1 MFLYLLPFCMLMNPR
16 LLEDIGLTKLE
27 IKVYLAMLD
36 FGSASAGQISS
47 VSGVHRRS
55 VYDALD
61 RLLEKGLVAIIAVNN
76 RKEYQAVNPNR
87 LLDLMKERESNV
99 QEAMPELLLKFN
111 MSREKSPAS
120 FFKGKEGIKAIFD
133 DQLRV
138 GKTIHVISGNKNA
151 YELLPYYI
159 KHYDAER
166 KRRNIKIRIMFNNNA
181 KIVGKPPVTEIKYLP
196 EVYGGLAAV
205 NIYGDNVAIILWSED
220 TPMGIVISNKE
231 IADTYM
237 NYFNILWKIAEK

>member
-1 MFLYLLPFCMLMNPR
+1 MLMDAQ

-36 FGSASAGQISS
+36 LGSASAGEISS

-61 RLLEKGLVAIIAVNN
+61 RLLEKGLVTIINVNN
-76 RKEYQAVNPNR
+76 RREYQAVNPNR
-87 LLDLMKERESNV
+87 LLDLMRAREANIQQV
-99 QEAMPELLLKFN
+99 LPELLARFN
-111 MSREKSPAS
+111 TSREKNPAS
-120 FFKGKEGIKAIFD
+120 FFKGKEGIKAIFE

-138 GKTIHVISGNKNA
+138 GKTIHVISGSKTA
-151 YELLPYYI
+151 YDMLPYFI

-166 KRRNIKIRIMFNNNA
+166 KRRNIQIKIMFNNNA
-181 KIVGKPPVTEIKYLP
+181 KGMGRPPVTDVRYLP

-220 TPMGIVISNKE
+220 TPMGIVINNRD
-231 IADTYM
+231 IAKSYL
-237 NYFNILWKIAEK
+237 NYFYMLWSISEK